1 MLKKKKTK
9 KKKSIFLAGVLLLL
23 IFSALPAAAAGQM
36 GSLTIYYYGTTPEE
50 ETVVLAG
57 AGFSLYR
64 VGIYSEGE
72 WKLEK
77 GFENAG
83 VSFDDTTASGQKKA
97 AETLEAF
104 IKKEN
109 LPAEQTE
116 KTDSSGY
123 ARFGEIETGLYLV
136 IPAGDISCGGGTFHA
151 GSFLISIPE
160 GQADGSVLYDV
171 TVEPKSEWASD
182 GDNPENPQPPSEKPS
197 PDKETSHKGESVK
210 TGDDT
215 PVWLFMKIL
224 AVSVIVIILLL
235 FGRKRKEEIRSMEES
250 NTEQGDTL
258 LK

>member
-9 KKKSIFLAGVLLLL
+9 KKKIIFLAGVLLLL

-36 GSLTIYYYGTTPEE
+36 GSLTIYYYGRTPEE

-104 IKKEN
+104 INKEN

-171 TVEPKSEWASD
+171 TVEPKSEWVSD
-182 GDNPENPQPPSEKPS
+182 GDKLENPQPSPEKPA
-197 PDKETSHKGESVK
+197 PDKETFQKGESAK

-215 PVWLFMKIL
+215 PVWLFTKIL
-224 AVSVIVIILLL
+224 ADSVVVIVILL
-235 FGRKRKEEIRSMEES
+235 FRRKPKEEVMSAEES
-250 NTEQGDTL
+250 ITEPGDKP

>member
-23 IFSALPAAAAGQM
+23 IFSALPAAAAGQT
-36 GSLTIYYYGTTPEE
+36 GSLTIYYYGTTPKEE
-50 ETVVLAG
+50 KVVLAE

-64 VGIYSEGE
+64 VGNYSEGE
-72 WKLEK
+72 WKPDK
-77 GFENAG
+77 DFENAG
-83 VSFDDTTASGQKKA
+83 VSFYDTSASGQKKA

-123 ARFGEIETGLYLV
+123 ARFLEIETGLYLV

-171 TVEPKSEWASD
+171 TVEPKSEWVSD
-182 GDNPENPQPPSEKPS
+182 GDKPENPQPSPEKPS
-197 PDKETSHKGESVK
+197 PDKGTSQKGENVK

-215 PVWLFMKIL
+215 PVWLFTKIL
-224 AVSVIVIILLL
+224 AVSVVVIILLL
-235 FGRKRKEEIRSMEES
+235 FRKKPKEEGMSSEES
-250 NTEQGDTL
+250 ITESGDKP